1 MSAIEITARRVG
13 ADGEPVVIIDGFHPD
28 PDALVSAA
36 VGRTFVQAERH
47 YPGVRA
53 ELPDDYML
61 TTRKVIA
68 SVLGDVFACRKAIG
82 VLDASFSLVTTPP
95 SQLTMMQRLPH
106 VDSVRSGRFALV
118 HYLTDGDG
126 TAFFRHR
133 STGFESISEA
143 RSTEYF
149 ARLNEELRNLGP
161 PAVAY
166 LCDSN
171 PLFER
176 ISLVPAQTNRAVI
189 YRSSLLHSGAISPD
203 AGLSADPARGRLTAT
218 AFFDTD

>member
-1 MSAIEITARRVG
+1 MSGLEITARRIG

-28 PDALVSAA
+28 PDALIAA
-36 VGRTFVQAERH
+36 AASHTFVLAGRN

-61 TTRKVIA
+61 KTRKVIA
-68 SVLGDVFACRKAIG
+68 SVLGDVFACRNAIG

-95 SQLTMMQRLPH
+95 SELTMMQRLPH
-106 VDSVRSGRFALV
+106 VDSVRPGRFALV

-143 RSTEYF
+143 RSIEYF
-149 ARLNEELRNLGP
+149 ARLNEELRNFGP
-161 PAVAY
+161 PAASY

-171 PLFER
+171 PLFDR
-176 ISLVPAQTNRAVI
+176 ISLVLARKNRAVI
-189 YRSSLLHSGAISPD
+189 FRSALLHSGAISPD
-203 AGLSADPARGRLTAT
+203 AALNADPAHGRLTVT
-218 AFFDTD
+218 AFIDAS